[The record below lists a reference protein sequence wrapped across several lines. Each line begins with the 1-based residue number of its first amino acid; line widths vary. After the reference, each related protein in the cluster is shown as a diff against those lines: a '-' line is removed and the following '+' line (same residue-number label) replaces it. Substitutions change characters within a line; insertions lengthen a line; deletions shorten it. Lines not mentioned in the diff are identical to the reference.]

1 MMVDEIEELFEPKFP
16 VTLHRLNRLEKENR
30 DMMIHEFEQLTG
42 IQVAPECWDRIEY
55 VYMNCEQ
62 FKTKEQIADY
72 YKKHDMNGIE
82 KLYKELKEKEQA
94 HHYILKINAGKY
106 GFEYRSADIYKI
118 LDALDTAAETFGFE
132 IERAQAMKTLVD
144 MEYNEGLSHYAHR
157 WGVKKVK
164 GELKEEE
171 ER

>member
-1 MMVDEIEELFEPKFP
+1 
-16 VTLHRLNRLEKENR
+16 
-30 DMMIHEFEQLTG
+30 MMIHEFEKLTG
-42 IQVAPECWDRIEY
+42 IQIAPECWDRIEY
-55 VYMNCEQ
+55 VYMNCKQ
-62 FKTKEQIADY
+62 FQTKEQIADY

-157 WGVKKVK
+157 WGVTKVK
-164 GELKEEE
+164 GELKEEK